1 MSIYVLS
8 ECCGQSVCMSDKTI
22 CHCVIEH
29 GVESSKQHFAELGE
43 KTTGLFVFSNQLGLH
58 SFSNDFICMT
68 PVEPLDLQWPYSTL
82 FGMHNTGFKIVCS
95 LSLSICVLFE
105 ILRFCPTRLCLSRRP
120 SKSQRFKAH
129 GGRPDQ
135 AEIPCPSFLG
145 RPSPTDA
152 WIILLGWMRIHTAD
166 CLQLMASIQVKCNTY
181 SQ

>member
-95 LSLSICVLFE
+95 LSLYTCVVWNSKILPQATLPLTASQQESAFQSPWRSAWPSGNPLPFFSGAPQSYWCLDNSIGLD
-105 ILRFCPTRLCLSRRP
+105 
-120 SKSQRFKAH
+120 AH
-129 GGRPDQ
+129 
-135 AEIPCPSFLG
+135 
-145 RPSPTDA
+145 
-152 WIILLGWMRIHTAD
+152 
-166 CLQLMASIQVKCNTY
+166 TY
-181 SQ
+181 SWLFTTDG